1 MHTLYVC
8 VSVCV
13 WVGERERERERES
26 VFGFQLFHTENALC
40 KVVSEK
46 IMLLYMHLFICIYV
60 FICVVRLCSCLPFFS
75 GTCGVLSEGW
85 RGWTPVQYTF
95 FPSTHTVYFYSL
107 IYIIF
112 IVQMQIFV
120 L

>member
-13 WVGERERERERES
+13 WVGVRERERERER

-46 IMLLYMHLFICIYV
+46 IMRYFICIYLFV
-60 FICVVRLCSCLPFFS
+60 YMYLYALDGYAVVCRFFLAHVVCYLKDGGAGHLCNIHFF
-75 GTCGVLSEGW
+75 LAHIL
-85 RGWTPVQYTF
+85 YIF
-95 FPSTHTVYFYSL
+95 TV
-107 IYIIF
+107 
-112 IVQMQIFV
+112 
-120 L
+120 